1 MQANIIINRNKGGLV
16 KEQDKSNIM
25 IVEDHGLFRTGL
37 KSMLEKEGFVG
48 EIIEAESGEKALEL
62 CHNSSFPIHL
72 VLMDIRM
79 PGIGGLEATLRL
91 QRMSSEIKVLVVTV
105 CDDALFPTKLLQAG
119 ANGYVTKDVSYKEL
133 LRAIKVILSGQRYI
147 SHEIARQLAIK
158 HLSNQDESPFDKL
171 SERELQVALMV
182 SKGIKVNEI
191 SDKLC
196 LSPKTVNSY
205 RYRIF
210 SKLGISGDVELTH
223 LAIKFHLHEDSY
235 ASDKAQ

>member
-1 MQANIIINRNKGGLV
+1 MKDT
-16 KEQDKSNIM
+16 KEKFNIM

-37 KSMLEKEGFVG
+37 KSMLTDEAFVG
-48 EIIEAESGEKALEL
+48 EIIEAESGERALEL
-62 CHNSSFPIHL
+62 FHSSTIPIHL

-91 QRMSSEIKVLVVTV
+91 QRMSCEVKILVVTV

-119 ANGYVTKDVSYKEL
+119 ANGYITKDVTYKEL
-133 LRAIKVILSGQRYI
+133 IRAIKVILSGQRYI
-147 SHEIARQLAIK
+147 SHEIAKQLAIK

-171 SERELQVALMV
+171 SERELQVAIMV

-210 SKLGISGDVELTH
+210 SKLGIDGDVSLTH
-223 LAIKFHLHEDSY
+223 LAIKFHLHDEAFMTDED
-235 ASDKAQ
+235 

>member
-1 MQANIIINRNKGGLV
+1 MGVYVNSA
-16 KEQDKSNIM
+16 KEKFNFM
-25 IVEDHGLFRTGL
+25 IVEDHGLFRTGM
-37 KSMLEKEGFVG
+37 KSMLEGEPFVG
-48 EIIEAESGEKALEL
+48 EIIEADSGEKALDL
-62 CHNSSFPIHL
+62 FHNSEFPIHL

-91 QRMSSEIKVLVVTV
+91 QRLSCEVKILVVTV

-119 ANGYVTKDVSYKEL
+119 ANGYITKDVSFKEL
-133 LRAIKVILSGQRYI
+133 IRAIKVILSGQRYI
-147 SHEIARQLAIK
+147 SHDIARQLAIK

-171 SERELQVALMV
+171 SERELQVAIMV

-210 SKLGISGDVELTH
+210 SKLNIDGDVALTH
-223 LAIKFHLHEDSY
+223 LAIKFHLHDEAFMND
-235 ASDKAQ
+235 

>member
-1 MQANIIINRNKGGLV
+1 M
-16 KEQDKSNIM
+16 KEKEKFNIM
-25 IVEDHGLFRTGL
+25 IVEDHSLFRTGM
-37 KSMLEKEGFVG
+37 KSMLENEPFVAK
-48 EIIEAESGEKALEL
+48 IFEASSGEEAIEIS
-62 CHNSSFPIHL
+62 HGTDTPIHL

-119 ANGYVTKDVSYKEL
+119 ANGYITKDVSYKEL
-133 LRAIKVILSGQRYI
+133 IRAIKVILSGQRYI
-147 SHEIARQLAIK
+147 SHDIARQLAIK
-158 HLSNQDESPFDKL
+158 HLSNEEMSPFNKL

-182 SKGIKVNEI
+182 SKGMKVVDI
-191 SDKLC
+191 SEKLC

-210 SKLGISGDVELTH
+210 SKLSIDGDVALTH

-235 ASDKAQ
+235 ADAEKQG